1 MNIKFTL
8 FKDLQ
13 NGESSAERG
22 QLRDRCEAAER
33 QLREQFKI

>member
-13 NGESSAERG
+13 NGESEGG